1 MNADKV
7 LIRLAKNV
15 GRRRSTVAVL
25 FLHDLQHPYA
35 LVVARGDGPAA
46 LGHVRDNASG
56 HRASP
61 GLCEVW
67 SRAVFLT
74 DRLSAP
80 AQRPWLERGSAA

>member
-7 LIRLAKNV
+7 LIWFAKNV
-15 GRRRSTVAVL
+15 GRRRSAVAVL
-25 FLHDLQHPYA
+25 FLYDLQHPYA
-35 LVVARGDGPAA
+35 LVVARGDGPAV
-46 LGHVRDNASG
+46 LEHVRDNASG

-80 AQRPWLERGSAA
+80 TQRPSLEHGSAA